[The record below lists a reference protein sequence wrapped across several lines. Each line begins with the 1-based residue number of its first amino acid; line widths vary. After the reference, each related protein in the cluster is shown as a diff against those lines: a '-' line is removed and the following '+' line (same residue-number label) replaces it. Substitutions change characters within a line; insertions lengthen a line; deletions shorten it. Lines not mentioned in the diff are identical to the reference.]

1 MSILAASNVAF
12 ERETNRLRLLHRQM
26 YLLGYLPQHNR
37 IYVCDKD
44 VNIAAYSLALSVI
57 EYQTAILRG
66 DTQAAEA
73 LLPSIPNDQRN
84 RIARFLEQQGMSIFL
99 SSRQVESPHIIY

>member
-1 MSILAASNVAF
+1 
-12 ERETNRLRLLHRQM
+12 M

-37 IYVCDKD
+37 IYVCDKE

-66 DTQAAEA
+66 DADAAEA

-84 RIARFLEQQGMSIFL
+84 RIARFLEQQGKLTWIRDAPCLTTDMPNPQL
-99 SSRQVESPHIIY
+99 QT